1 MAHSYNKSSHVL
13 LDSVYIPQAR
23 NTGTYISRLWWRAGR
38 AILFHRSTRKTAQA
52 KTNALKRQGKFVKQ
66 QQQQKWR
73 WMDRILLAMGS
84 KHAWLYFDLFRSW
97 KGENICQL
105 WVLNRRGVHS
115 ASAIRQSENAERTKS
130 PLPLPSPATAKQ
142 TSTTTKQTR
151 N

>member
-73 WMDRILLAMGS
+73 WMDRILLAMGEAS
-84 KHAWLYFDLFRSW
+84 LAIFWSVPVLKR
-97 KGENICQL
+97 ENICQL

-115 ASAIRQSENAERTKS
+115 ASAIRQNENAERTKS